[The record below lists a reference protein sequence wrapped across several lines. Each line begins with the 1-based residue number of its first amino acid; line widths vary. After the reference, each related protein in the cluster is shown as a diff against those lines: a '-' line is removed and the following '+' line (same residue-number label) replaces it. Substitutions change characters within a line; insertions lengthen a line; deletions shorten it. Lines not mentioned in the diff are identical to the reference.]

1 MIVSVVA
8 LLGGIPVEMVSLF
21 LTLIQTLIAMMDCEG
36 GNFMTNR
43 LLVECGTH
51 GVVQFLGEYRCCYK
65 CRVGSNPA
73 RSAIREAIFGWPLLF
88 TVPAVP
94 IPCGDL
100 RVAGLAEG
108 HEIGL
113 IMCAATR

>member
-1 MIVSVVA
+1 
-8 LLGGIPVEMVSLF
+8 MVSLF

-73 RSAIREAIFGWPLLF
+73 RSARISEHYRCRRLNAYGINRF
-88 TVPAVP
+88 
-94 IPCGDL
+94 
-100 RVAGLAEG
+100 RVFYALKFEV
-108 HEIGL
+108 
-113 IMCAATR
+113 